1 MADVIISKKLLL
13 FFGLL
18 LVLPLVVC
26 PFETGGLKSGRR
38 LLKHSQ
44 PPKTTMATTIAATG
58 ATTHAEFH
66 AAAHE
71 VPSGPNP
78 ESNSRKIGGVYLME
92 NKVMGTWHGQ
102 QIFIKCDISFLVS

>member
-1 MADVIISKKLLL
+1 MADVVSKKLLL
-13 FFGLL
+13 FLGLL
-18 LVLPLVVC
+18 LVVPLVVS
-26 PFETGGLKSGRR
+26 PLETGCLTSGRR

-44 PPKTTMATTIAATG
+44 PPKTTMTTTIAATG

-78 ESNSRKIGGVYLME
+78 ESNR
-92 NKVMGTWHGQ
+92 
-102 QIFIKCDISFLVS
+102 